1 MILKKRP
8 KYTHVVVG
16 WNNIL
21 FKQGFQPNDLQPNKG
36 TQSLPSPYLPKV
48 CSCGIIINKKKK
60 YNYFD
65 NKQFNTFRKS
75 IL

>member
-36 TQSLPSPYLPKV
+36 TQSLPSLYLPKV
-48 CSCGIIINKKKK
+48 CSC
-60 YNYFD
+60 
-65 NKQFNTFRKS
+65 
-75 IL
+75 